1 MTFLFVFRQKCS
13 QARVSGN
20 WLKYWN
26 RARHRGKK
34 WEHANSM
41 ILRNASRAKV
51 QPVVEKETESAQSQI
66 AYEGARGRD
75 RAREIK
81 K

>member
-1 MTFLFVFRQKCS
+1 
-13 QARVSGN
+13 
-20 WLKYWN
+20 
-26 RARHRGKK
+26 
-34 WEHANSM
+34 M

-66 AYEGARGRD
+66 ACEGATERD